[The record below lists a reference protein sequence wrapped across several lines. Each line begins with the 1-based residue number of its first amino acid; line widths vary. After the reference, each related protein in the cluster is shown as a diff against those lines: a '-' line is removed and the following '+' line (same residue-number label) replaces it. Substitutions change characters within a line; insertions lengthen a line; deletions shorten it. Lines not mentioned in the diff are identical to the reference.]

1 MLGPQGAVVVPDSG
15 RDDLVDTLAS
25 VRAYLPRATVVVVD
39 DRPPPQ
45 RPRSLGPSCVVLP
58 SLPYPRNA
66 YGGLWLKECYA
77 FRWVL
82 ANLAVD
88 YVLRLDSDALVTGPG
103 LDRLVVERFAREP
116 TLGVL
121 GAYRWGADG
130 AKRDFGPAVRA
141 ISSEAGLPGLVL
153 RPACR
158 LALRRLLAAARSNG
172 YETGE
177 HTLGAVSVL
186 RPEMLARCQEMGWL
200 DMPTLAGSKLG
211 EDWLVAMMARAAGY
225 ALGDIGGP
233 HGVIAVA
240 WKGLPAS
247 PEELLERGVL
257 ATHSVRSWR
266 GRSEA
271 EIRRYFA
278 ENRACSS
285 SHGEP

>member
-1 MLGPQGAVVVPDSG
+1 MSGPKGAVVIPDSG
-15 RDDLVDTLAS
+15 RDDIVDTIAS
-25 VRAYLPRATVVVVD
+25 VRAYLPLASVVVVD
-39 DRPPPQ
+39 DRPPPW
-45 RPRSLGPSCVVLP
+45 RPRSLGPTCVVLP

-66 YGGLWLKECYA
+66 YGGLWSKECYA

-103 LDRLVVERFAREP
+103 LDRLVAERFAKEP

-130 AKRDFGPAVRA
+130 GKRDFGPAARA
-141 ISSEAGLPGLVL
+141 ISSEAGLSGLVL

-158 LALRRLLAAARSNG
+158 PALRRLLVAARSNG
-172 YETGE
+172 YELGE
-177 HTLGAVSVL
+177 HTLGAVNAL
-186 RPEMLARCQEMGWL
+186 RPGMLARCQEMGWL
-200 DMPTLAGSKLG
+200 DMPALAGSKLG
-211 EDWLVAMMARAAGY
+211 EDWLVGMMARAAGY
-225 ALGDIGGP
+225 TLGDFGGP
-233 HGVIAVA
+233 DGPIAVA

-247 PEELLERGVL
+247 PEELLGRGVL
-257 ATHSVRSWR
+257 ATHSVRAWK

-278 ENRACSS
+278 ENRGGSS
-285 SHGEP
+285 SQ